1 MLPLGPIHK
10 KYLVRMFASAGVGT
24 VVALMFRAWDTQV
37 LIPAR
42 ENFYREREAA
52 IRAKKAKSTVPQPTK
67 H

>member
-1 MLPLGPIHK
+1 
-10 KYLVRMFASAGVGT
+10 MFASAAVGT

-37 LIPAR
+37 LIASR